1 MPTLY
6 GIKNCDTI
14 KKARKWLDQ
23 NGIDY
28 LFHDYRENGLTTE
41 LLKDFLARSNWQTLL
56 NQRST
61 SWRQLDE
68 SKKADLDEN
77 KALGLMLETPTL
89 IKRPVLDHDGKL
101 IVGFKAEQYLA
112 EFYCES
118 S

>member
-28 LFHDYRENGLTTE
+28 RFHDYREDGLTTE
-41 LLKDFLARSNWQTLL
+41 LLKNFLARSDWQTLL

-61 SWRQLDE
+61 SWRQLDAAQK
-68 SKKADLDEN
+68 SDLDED
-77 KALGLMLETPTL
+77 KALKLMLETPTL
-89 IKRPVLDHDGKL
+89 IKRPVLDNGGQL
-101 IVGFKAEQYLA
+101 VVGFKAEQYQA
-112 EFYCES
+112 EFDL
-118 S
+118 

>member
-28 LFHDYRENGLTTE
+28 RFHDYREDGLTAE
-41 LLKDFLARSNWQTLL
+41 LLKNFLSRSDWQTLI

-61 SWRQLDE
+61 SWRHLDE
-68 SKKADLDEN
+68 AHKADLDED
-77 KALGLMLETPTL
+77 KALKLMLETPTL
-89 IKRPVLDHDGKL
+89 IKRPVFDTEDKL
-101 IVGFKAEQYLA
+101 IVGFKAEHYQA
-112 EFYCES
+112 EFDR
-118 S
+118 

>member
-1 MPTLY
+1 MPILY

-28 LFHDYRENGLTTE
+28 RFHDYREDGLTVE
-41 LLKDFLARSNWQTLL
+41 LLKNFLARSDWQTLL

-101 IVGFKAEQYLA
+101 IIGFKVEHYQT
-112 EFYCES
+112 EFDR
-118 S
+118 

>member
-28 LFHDYRENGLTTE
+28 RFHDYREDGLTIE
-41 LLKDFLARSNWQTLL
+41 LLKSFLARSDWQTLL

-68 SKKADLDEN
+68 SKKTDLDEN

-101 IVGFKAEQYLA
+101 IVGFKAEQYQA
-112 EFYCES
+112 EFIR
-118 S
+118 